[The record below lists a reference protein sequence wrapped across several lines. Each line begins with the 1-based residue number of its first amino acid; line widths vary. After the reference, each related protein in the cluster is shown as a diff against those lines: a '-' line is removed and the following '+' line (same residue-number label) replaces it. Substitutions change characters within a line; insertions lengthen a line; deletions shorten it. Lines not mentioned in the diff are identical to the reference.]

1 MKRLLEN
8 MDRKNIALIAA
19 ALIVM
24 LLSIFVISKA
34 AADPANHTRTLEAL
48 DEKKTDVLTMT
59 ATSAGAAT
67 AIAASRRSDHA
78 GGK

>member
-24 LLSIFVISKA
+24 LLSILSYRKRLPIRQTI
-34 AADPANHTRTLEAL
+34 P
-48 DEKKTDVLTMT
+48 
-59 ATSAGAAT
+59 
-67 AIAASRRSDHA
+67 RRWRLWMRR
-78 GGK
+78 KPTC

>member
-34 AADPANHTRTLEAL
+34 AADP
-48 DEKKTDVLTMT
+48 
-59 ATSAGAAT
+59 
-67 AIAASRRSDHA
+67 
-78 GGK
+78 GGFIGL